1 MTDISMV
8 KNPIK
13 NPVVAFQG
21 ELGAYS
27 EEAVHQHF
35 GHKVT
40 PLPCR
45 AFEHIFAAVESGEA
59 DYGAV
64 PVENSTAGSINKAY
78 DLLRDY
84 DLRVSGEILLRVHHC
99 LMTLPENVG
108 AIKEVRSHH
117 QALAQCENYLNRQD
131 YVAVPWYD
139 TAGSAK
145 DLAAE
150 PAEGVAVIASKLAG
164 QYHNLTILDEG
175 IEDQPNNYTRFFVIG
190 KEYAPC
196 VPNCMTSLV
205 FTVPNTPG
213 VLYEILGEFARR
225 EINLSKLESRP
236 RRNRPWQY
244 VLYIDFEGHFQ
255 DENIGAALLGMLS
268 RAASVKLLGSYPK
281 SDQRENRSV
290 QGQETLL
297 QI

>member
-1 MTDISMV
+1 MKDKKAIT
-8 KNPIK
+8 NPI
-13 NPVVAFQG
+13 VAFQG
-21 ELGAYS
+21 ESGAYS
-27 EEAVHQHF
+27 EEAVRQHF
-35 GHKVT
+35 GDNVT

-45 AFEHIFAAVESGEA
+45 TFEHIFASVESGEA

-78 DLLRDY
+78 DLLLDY

-117 QALAQCENYLNRQD
+117 QALAQCESYLNRQD

-145 DLAAE
+145 DLVAD
-150 PAEGVAVIASKLAG
+150 PTEGVAVIASKLAAE
-164 QYHNLTILDEG
+164 YHNLTILDER
-175 IEDQPNNYTRFFVIG
+175 IEDRPNNYTRFFVIG
-190 KEYAPC
+190 KEYTPC
-196 VPNCMTSLV
+196 MPNCMTSLV

-213 VLYEILGEFARR
+213 VLYEILGEFACR

-236 RRNRPWQY
+236 RRDRPWQY
-244 VLYIDFEGHFQ
+244 VLYIDFDGHFQ
-255 DENIGAALLGMLS
+255 EEHVGAALLGILS
-268 RAASVKLLGSYPK
+268 RAASVKLLGSYLK
-281 SDQRENRSV
+281 SDQRTNGIV
-290 QGQETLL
+290 QAQETLL